1 MMPKSTGR
9 RLGQWATLLAVVT
22 FVISPAPGVLGGQSG
37 EPRATADGH
46 PIPLAEVSSL
56 YCHDLAYPLIRCFG
70 DEPAMRADER
80 QAAATAPAGLSIT
93 VWVTWYRDA
102 GYSGPSFDAAYS
114 WPDLATINWSNQ
126 ISSFRSYSGANP
138 HWFFLPNYAGGV
150 SVSWGVNAQ
159 VSYVG
164 ATYNDRF
171 ESVTVP

>member
-1 MMPKSTGR
+1 MPKSTVR
-9 RLGQWATLLAVVT
+9 RLGGFAALLALVTSVVA
-22 FVISPAPGVLGGQSG
+22 PAPGALGVQSG
-37 EPRATADGH
+37 ELRATADGRS
-46 PIPLAEVSSL
+46 IPLAAVSSL
-56 YCHDLAYPLIRCFG
+56 YCHDLAYPLIRCFH
-70 DEPAMRADER
+70 DEPALRADEK
-80 QAAATAPAGLSIT
+80 QAQTTALAGLSIT

-102 GYSGPSFDAAYS
+102 GYGGPAFDAAFS

-138 HWFFLPNYAGGV
+138 HWFFYPNYAGGV